1 MKRLNELQSLVK
13 LAQNFGQDPDS
24 KILAEIKYLQE
35 QQDKKLKQQNELK
48 ARVRSAYASL
58 ELFEAPAKE
67 YKRPSKYPD
76 GKAIPASLPDL
87 YQPADN
93 AGVPKN
99 QRCDNC
105 EFYIAESKKCTRWNN
120 AVVKPAYWCAKWD
133 AIVAKKQ
140 TEEVQIVQPETSVDL
155 VSNYIKESTVVGP
168 EPVLAQP
175 TPVLEQKVKQLEAWI
190 SRIAATGPGGG
201 AGDVINLDYPV
212 KTITTSSYTILRKD
226 HYIGVNVGTSTTIVL
241 PTTGTKQGRNLII
254 KDESGHCSKNRI
266 TLTGTVDADTSGA
279 ILAIDNGALHLI
291 YNNGWRIV

>member
-1 MKRLNELQSLVK
+1 MKKLDEKLSLLRMAEAFGVAPDPKLVEEVKRLQT
-13 LAQNFGQDPDS
+13 Q
-24 KILAEIKYLQE
+24 QE
-35 QQDKKLKQQNELK
+35 QLKN
-48 ARVRSAYASL
+48 RVHAASQAM
-58 ELFEAPAKE
+58 FEAPATE

-76 GKAIPASLPDL
+76 GKAIPANLPDL

-105 EFYIAESKKCTRWNN
+105 EYYVVESKKCTRWNN

-133 AIVAKKQ
+133 PIVAKKQ
-140 TEEVQIVQPETSVDL
+140 TEEVLIVQPETSVDL
-155 VSNYIKESTVVGP
+155 VSKYIKESTVVAP

-175 TPVLEQKVKQLEAWI
+175 VSGLENKVKQLEAWI

-254 KDESGHCSKNRI
+254 KDESGHCSTNRI

-279 ILAIDNGALHLI
+279 ILAIDHGALHLI
-291 YNNGWRIV
+291 YNNGWRVV

>member
-1 MKRLNELQSLVK
+1 VKKLDEKLSLLRMAEAFGVAPDPKLVEEVKRLQT
-13 LAQNFGQDPDS
+13 Q
-24 KILAEIKYLQE
+24 QE
-35 QQDKKLKQQNELK
+35 QLKN
-48 ARVRSAYASL
+48 RVHAASQAM
-58 ELFEAPAKE
+58 FEAPATE

-76 GKAIPASLPDL
+76 GKAIPANLPDL

-105 EFYIAESKKCTRWNN
+105 EYYVVESKKCTRWNN

-133 AIVAKKQ
+133 PIVAKKQ
-140 TEEVQIVQPETSVDL
+140 TEEVLIVQPETSVDL
-155 VSNYIKESTVVGP
+155 VSKYIKESTVVAP

-175 TPVLEQKVKQLEAWI
+175 VSGLENKVKQLEAWI

-254 KDESGHCSKNRI
+254 KDESGHCSTNRI

-279 ILAIDNGALHLI
+279 ILAIDHGALHLI
-291 YNNGWRIV
+291 YNNGWRVV